1 MAEQGEPFAFCGR
14 IVEAYYT
21 NPELDTV
28 GILWSD
34 GEKNREYYVVV
45 DEDDEQFQALL
56 KEWSYESLDECTR
69 ARNESVRQNFRDAFH
84 RYATEQ
90 GLYGHGNPDDQ
101 IKTVVE
107 TQVVE
112 VETEREVEV
121 EKLVEREVEIVQVK
135 KEIQKE
141 KVTFDNLLEFCSEF
155 DVDNDSHKEQLFKLK
170 LKMFEEEKVTKSKS
184 KVKKTALRKAENPLE
199 VLAAYG
205 SF

>member
-14 IVEAYYT
+14 IIEAYYT
-21 NPELDTV
+21 NPELDTIGV
-28 GILWSD
+28 IWSD

-56 KEWSYESLDECTR
+56 KEYSYESLDETTR
-69 ARNESVRQNFRDAFH
+69 NKNESTRQEFRDAFQ
-84 RYATEQ
+84 RYATQQ
-90 GLYGHGNPDDQ
+90 GLYGYGNPDDQ
-101 IKTVVE
+101 IKTVIE

-121 EKLVEREVEIVQVK
+121 EKLVDREVEIVQVK